1 MSGLPMTL
9 RQTARPARKPLAPS
23 RHAHSTALGKASR
36 TKETSWFKNVTAME
50 GVACDIVGPHLA
62 HADDGL
68 RAVVDAAFT
77 WARDA

>member
-1 MSGLPMTL
+1 
-9 RQTARPARKPLAPS
+9 
-23 RHAHSTALGKASR
+23 LGKASR